1 MVSASLEAIITG
13 SSASLILITA
23 YTTAIFSFIRA
34 KKIKNPF
41 LNWVGGFLICMGSFY
56 LGIASSFITLLITGQ
71 NLDTYTTGYLSYSV
85 TPIGVA
91 IAMYVGFKLISSKPK
106 IATTI
111 ALIYALSG
119 LVFWYYLFVDHVNSI
134 DSNVLQGNID
144 DGDLID
150 LQLVGL
156 VNTLITIYLASFAVI
171 LIPGYIWLAKISA
184 GSMRKNSILL
194 VIGYTLFIVCGY
206 IDTRVPATVFVIMIV
221 RIVMAIAYIFM
232 FLGFT
237 RE

>member
-106 IATTI
+106 VAVAVATI
-111 ALIYALSG
+111 FALSG
-119 LVFWYYLFVDHVNSI
+119 LVFWYYLYVDHENSI
-134 DSNVLQGNID
+134 FSNVIQANI

-150 LQLVGL
+150 LTLEGL
-156 VNTLITIYLASFAVI
+156 VNILITVYLASFAVI
-171 LIPGYIWLAKISA
+171 LIPGYIWLAKIST

-221 RIVMAIAYIFM
+221 RIVMAIAYIFL

>member
-1 MVSASLEAIITG
+1 MVSTEAIITG
-13 SSASLILITA
+13 SSALLIVITA
-23 YTTAIFSFIRA
+23 YSTAIFSFIRA

-41 LNWVGGFLICMGSFY
+41 LNWVGGFLLAMGSFY
-56 LGIASSFITLLITGQ
+56 LGPSSSFISLLITGQ

-106 IATTI
+106 VAVVVATI
-111 ALIYALSG
+111 FALSG
-119 LVFWYYLFVDHVNSI
+119 LVFWYYLFVEHEASI
-134 DSNVLQGNID
+134 TSTIAGP
-144 DGDLID
+144 GELID

-156 VNTLITIYLASFAVI
+156 VNTLITVYLASFAVI

-206 IDTRVPATVFVIMIV
+206 IDTRVAATVFVIMIV
-221 RIVMAIAYIFM
+221 RIVMAIAYIFL

>member
-1 MVSASLEAIITG
+1 MASIEAIITG

-23 YTTAIFSFIRA
+23 YSTAIFSFIRA

-41 LNWVGGFLICMGSFY
+41 LNWVGVFLLAMGSFY
-56 LGIASSFITLLITGQ
+56 LGIASSFINLLITGQ

-91 IAMYVGFKLISSKPK
+91 IAMYIGFKLISSKSK
-106 IATTI
+106 IAVSI
-111 ALIYALSG
+111 AIVYALSG
-119 LVFWYYLFVDHVNSI
+119 LVFWYYLYFEHETSI
-134 DSNVLQGNID
+134 TSNVLEGIAA
-144 DGDLID
+144 GHLID
-150 LQLVGL
+150 LELKGL
-156 VNTLITIYLASFAVI
+156 VSTLITIYLASFAVI

-194 VIGYTLFIVCGY
+194 VIGYSLFIVCGY
-206 IDTRVPATVFVIMIV
+206 IDTRTNPGFIVIMIV
-221 RIVMAIAYIFM
+221 RIVMAVAYIFM

>member
-1 MVSASLEAIITG
+1 MASTEAIITG
-13 SSASLILITA
+13 SSALLILLTA
-23 YTTAIFSFIRA
+23 YSTAIFSFIRA

-41 LNWVGGFLICMGSFY
+41 LNWVGGFLLCMGSFY
-56 LGIASSFITLLITGQ
+56 LGIASSFIALLITGQ
-71 NLDTYTTGYLSYSV
+71 NLDTHITGYLSYSV

-91 IAMYVGFKLISSKPK
+91 IAMYMGFKLISSKLK
-106 IATTI
+106 IAVSV
-111 ALIYALSG
+111 AVIYALSG
-119 LVFWYYLFVDHVNSI
+119 LVFWYYLYFDPDSI
-134 DSNVLQGNID
+134 TSTVGGPDE
-144 DGDLID
+144 LID

-156 VNTLITIYLASFAVI
+156 VNTLITVYLVSFAVI
-171 LIPGYIWLAKISA
+171 LIPGYIWLAKIST

-206 IDTRVPATVFVIMIV
+206 IDTRMSIVPIGIMIV
-221 RIVMAIAYIFM
+221 RIIMAVAYIFL